1 EAFDFLE
8 EQGIEVA
15 EAGSNPHAPG
25 LSDDLTA
32 WTKAVAP
39 EAPAFSPAGGTYVV
53 AQTVTISGGKTGDGT
68 VFYYTTNGDTP
79 TTSSTQY
86 SAAIPINDTTTLKAI
101 AVKNNL
107 VSEAA

>member
-1 EAFDFLE
+1 AEAAMPSSPEARSAALYSQSEPQTPDLDSMIEEAFDFLE

-53 AQTVTISGGKTGDGT
+53 AQTVTISGGKTGD
-68 VFYYTTNGDTP
+68 
-79 TTSSTQY
+79 
-86 SAAIPINDTTTLKAI
+86 
-101 AVKNNL
+101 
-107 VSEAA
+107 